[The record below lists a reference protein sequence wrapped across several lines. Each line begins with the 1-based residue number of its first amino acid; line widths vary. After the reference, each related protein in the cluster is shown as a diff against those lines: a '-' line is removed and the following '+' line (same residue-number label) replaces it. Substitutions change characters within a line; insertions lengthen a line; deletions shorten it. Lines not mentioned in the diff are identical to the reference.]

1 MEWDMD
7 IGSESAHKVDPGPS
21 QPRFEPATR
30 GSRVQVL
37 YPLGYQTTLTNVNLL
52 VSDFLPSTT
61 QGDDGAAVAIA
72 GTAGMAACYH
82 RYGQQDSILLSE
94 LKASQLGQELGTQ
107 TAFAMTSRWLWL
119 KTGSVHDVE
128 YLDVKNITMNNMAVV
143 ECCQAGRTCK
153 SESVL
158 QSRVRTLLWTQFG
171 RRWTTAKHNFMA
183 LRDWCLREKLSASNN
198 SSYSSKDTG
207 VSELLDD
214 VLFPNVKYGFNGRHL
229 RIITKEWLSYI
240 KSRTKNGTKMWS
252 GLLIDLLEKVD
263 IGLGATDVIYRRSLL
278 MDFSYPVVYSPTAM
292 VYKKPPPN
300 GGWWVLFN
308 PLSTHLL
315 AAVGG
320 SLVAVTFCICI
331 LETSAVKLVP
341 DVQDGPMS
349 LKRAVEVFGTV
360 FFVTGGAALLKP
372 TEVLLQSRPAR
383 MLLLSWWMVTLVV
396 AAAYSGTLTAFLS
409 VAKQPQL
416 FSSPRDLVSKQHNY
430 QWGSSSNDTT
440 LRQIWDGIQRF
451 AATDPDVISNDV
463 NVLTTKV
470 RKGNFVIFQTELF
483 AFQNFGEDCDV
494 ETVDANIKL
503 GMAAIVFPK
512 GSALTK
518 PVSNM

>member
-1 MEWDMD
+1 
-7 IGSESAHKVDPGPS
+7 
-21 QPRFEPATR
+21 
-30 GSRVQVL
+30 
-37 YPLGYQTTLTNVNLL
+37 
-52 VSDFLPSTT
+52 
-61 QGDDGAAVAIA
+61 
-72 GTAGMAACYH
+72 
-82 RYGQQDSILLSE
+82 
-94 LKASQLGQELGTQ
+94 
-107 TAFAMTSRWLWL
+107 
-119 KTGSVHDVE
+119 
-128 YLDVKNITMNNMAVV
+128 
-143 ECCQAGRTCK
+143 
-153 SESVL
+153 
-158 QSRVRTLLWTQFG
+158 
-171 RRWTTAKHNFMA
+171 
-183 LRDWCLREKLSASNN
+183 
-198 SSYSSKDTG
+198 
-207 VSELLDD
+207 
-214 VLFPNVKYGFNGRHL
+214 
-229 RIITKEWLSYI
+229 
-240 KSRTKNGTKMWS
+240 
-252 GLLIDLLEKVD
+252 
-263 IGLGATDVIYRRSLL
+263 

-430 QWGSSSNDTT
+430 QWGSVGSTSSALLLESSNDTT

-518 PVSNM
+518 PVSNIILRLESSGLLSQWTDRWFPRARCPAPPGPTVISLQHVLGLSLLMPLGVGLALLVLTVEKLYTNYSRTLR